1 MPQKKRS
8 RGILATQRT
17 PLLLIAA
24 SLLMISISTRS
35 ILNLPGTVASA
46 VTGGVQYVFSSVGG
60 FVKRTI
66 FSIGELADLRNQYDT
81 LADKLKAY
89 ETLQRNFADMM
100 SENARLKEQLGFA
113 QNMTTIKASAQI
125 IAKDPGNIYSSY
137 IIDKGLVSGIAKN
150 MAVAA
155 FQNGMQGLAGKILD
169 ARTKSSVVLP
179 VFDQRFFVS
188 ARLSRTRNEGL
199 VNGQGNPDD
208 PLVMR
213 YVSKLNAAEIQI
225 GDMVVT
231 SGLDSIYPS
240 DLAIGRVKEIQL
252 PEYSSSAIILLEPS
266 LNFSK
271 LEYLFVIQKAEG
283 PSLSEP
289 GANAAAPEVKAQR

>member
-8 RGILATQRT
+8 RGILATQKT
-17 PLLLIAA
+17 PIILIAV

-35 ILNLPGTVASA
+35 ILSLPGAVASA
-46 VTGGVQYVFSSVGG
+46 VTGGIQYVFSSVGG

-66 FSIGELADLRNQYDT
+66 FSISELADLRDQYNS
-81 LADKLKAY
+81 LADKLKTY

-113 QNMTTIKASAQI
+113 QNLTTIKASTQI
-125 IAKDPGNIYSSY
+125 IAKDPGNLYTSY
-137 IIDKGLVSGIAKN
+137 VIDKGSAAGITKN

-169 ARTKSSVVLP
+169 ARSKSSVVLP
-179 VFDQRFFVS
+179 IFDQRFFVS

-266 LNFSK
+266 LNFSR
-271 LEYLFVIQKAEG
+271 LEYLFVIQKEESPSSPDAATTAES
-283 PSLSEP
+283 PPRDE
-289 GANAAAPEVKAQR
+289 K